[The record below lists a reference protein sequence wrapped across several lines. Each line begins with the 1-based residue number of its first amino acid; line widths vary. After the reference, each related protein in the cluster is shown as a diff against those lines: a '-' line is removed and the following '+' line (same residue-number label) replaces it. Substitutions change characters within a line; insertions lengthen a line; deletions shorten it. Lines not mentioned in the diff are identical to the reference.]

1 MLLILPS
8 LFENLFRMPTS
19 GFGLSAY
26 ISAYNTI
33 WLFILFCFVYAV
45 GSCVLGQKVLL
56 PLVGEGADS
65 QIM

>member
-1 MLLILPS
+1 
-8 LFENLFRMPTS
+8 MPTS

-56 PLVGEGADS
+56 PLVGEGADQQVS
-65 QIM
+65 